1 MVDTAIASERRS
13 LTRLHISLQDLPMTI
28 RCFVILSACVGMS
41 FTLSAWVTAS
51 LPLGV
56 VGLSLGLVSAVLAAW
71 HWSAKESTDEIS
83 EEREMVSM
91 VALFKQL
98 PVLDETVLANFAE
111 RAWDITFEIGD
122 DAQTFVAGCSPLFV
136 IKTDKRLYTVN
147 HTDSPYFE
155 NVDEVVGEVAEM
167 RMRHVLENHQSW
179 ISIDLMSEPSD
190 TDLSEEYALIGQLLN
205 QFLHQDGLAILIPQ
219 QMRLI
224 PWDKSVESAL
234 VGSNPL
240 KNLSSAN
247 APVIPVED
255 NNPKML
261 AAVECA
267 RAKWPQFE
275 SAFEAFMRD
284 EHRDES
290 RKFSVKTPIT
300 YGGRTEYIW
309 MIVTSIENQII
320 YGTLA
325 NQPVA
330 LGNLAAGDRVRVSV
344 GQLSDWVYPDGGL
357 MIGGFTIKVLSDQAN
372 QKANKKKMGT

>member
-1 MVDTAIASERRS
+1 
-13 LTRLHISLQDLPMTI
+13 
-28 RCFVILSACVGMS
+28 MS
-41 FTLSAWVTAS
+41 FALSAWVTAS
-51 LPLGV
+51 LSLGV

-179 ISIDLMSEPSD
+179 ISIDLISEPSD

-290 RKFSVKTPIT
+290 RKFSVKTQIT

-372 QKANKKKMGT
+372 QKANEKKMGT